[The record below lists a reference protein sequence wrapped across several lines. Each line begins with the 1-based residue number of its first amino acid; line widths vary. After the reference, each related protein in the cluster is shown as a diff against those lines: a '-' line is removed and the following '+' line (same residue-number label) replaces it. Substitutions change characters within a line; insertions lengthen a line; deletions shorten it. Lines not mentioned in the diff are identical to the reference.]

1 MATAQ
6 QFFTNWLKNPLQLMP
21 NTAFNLASVLPKAV
35 CVIESIHSE
44 EAQLMLLRFGVGVGD
59 KITVL
64 AKLPAGGPLVLQCGQ
79 VELALGQQYASEIMV
94 RIV

>member
-6 QFFTNWLKNPLQLMP
+6 QFFKNWLNNPLKLVP
-21 NTAFNLASVLPKAV
+21 SSSFNLASVLPKAV
-35 CVIESIHSE
+35 CVIEAIHSE

-79 VELALGQQYASEIMV
+79 VELALGQQYAQHITV
-94 RIV
+94 TIV

>member
-6 QFFTNWLKNPLQLMP
+6 QFFTNWLKNPLKLVSANP
-21 NTAFNLASVLPKAV
+21 FNLASVLPKAI
-35 CVIESIHSE
+35 CVIEAIHSE
-44 EAQLMLLRFGVGVGD
+44 DAQLMLLRFGLGVGD

-79 VELALGQQYASEIMV
+79 VELALGQQYATEITV
-94 RIV
+94 RVI

>member
-6 QFFTNWLKNPLQLMP
+6 QFFTNWLKNPLKLVP
-21 NTAFNLASVLPKAV
+21 STPFNLASVLPKTV
-35 CVIESIHSE
+35 CVIEAIQSE
-44 EAQLMLLRFGVGVGD
+44 EAQLMLLRFGLGVGD

-79 VELALGQQYASEIMV
+79 VELALGQQYATEITV
-94 RIV
+94 RVI

>member
-35 CVIESIHSE
+35 CIIESIHSE

-79 VELALGQQYASEIMV
+79 VELALGQQYAQHITV
-94 RIV
+94 TIV